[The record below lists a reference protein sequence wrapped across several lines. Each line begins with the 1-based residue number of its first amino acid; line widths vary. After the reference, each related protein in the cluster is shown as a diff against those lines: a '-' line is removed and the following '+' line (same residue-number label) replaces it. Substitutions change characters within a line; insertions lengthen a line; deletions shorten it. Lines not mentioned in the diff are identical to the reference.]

1 MIMTNIIKN
10 STSAADNGNL
20 ITEHLD
26 EAGLE
31 SATRLFYQAFTSKFK
46 TVSNMPEA
54 QRQAVLAMFWQRGL
68 SDPYDR
74 HFQVKRNG
82 KLVAVYGLTYG
93 VKRPP
98 QNAPAP
104 VSSLAILR
112 KAGFIPFLK
121 IRRIFQLFVHIPAA
135 DTAYLSYLCVD
146 ESLRGTGIGNQILDE
161 ITAQLRA
168 DPVINRL
175 SLYVSDLNT
184 KARELYLRRGFQD
197 VKYETSHTTKRYM
210 DIYGWYYMALPII

>member
-1 MIMTNIIKN
+1 MTNIIKN
-10 STSAADNGNL
+10 STSDADNGRL
-20 ITEHLD
+20 ITECLD
-26 EAGLE
+26 ETGLE
-31 SATRLFYQAFTSKFK
+31 SATALFYQAFLSKFK
-46 TVSNMPEA
+46 TVSTMPDA

-82 KLVAVYGLTYG
+82 RLVAVYGLTYG
-93 VKRPP
+93 VKHPP
-98 QNAPAP
+98 QHAPVP

-112 KAGFIPFLK
+112 RTGFIPFLK
-121 IRRIFQLFVHIPAA
+121 IRRIFQMFVHIPAA

-168 DPVINRL
+168 DPAINRL
-175 SLYVSDLNT
+175 SLYVSDLNI

-197 VKYETSHTTKRYM
+197 VKYETSRTTERYM
-210 DIYGWYYMALPII
+210 DIYGWYYMALPTL

>member
-1 MIMTNIIKN
+1 MTNIIKN

>member
-1 MIMTNIIKN
+1 MTNIIKN

-31 SATRLFYQAFTSKFK
+31 SATRLFYQAFSSKFK
-46 TVSNMPEA
+46 TIRNMPDA

-104 VSSLAILR
+104 VSSLAILC

-121 IRRIFQLFVHIPAA
+121 IRRIFQMFVHIPAA

-168 DPVINRL
+168 DPAINRL

-210 DIYGWYYMALPII
+210 DIYGWYYMALPVM